1 MGKYTGCECI
11 ICQKLFQDDD
21 DIVVCPDCG
30 TPYHREC
37 YQTTGRC
44 INEALHAVGGN
55 WQSMQNELRKQQG
68 GIECKHCGYVN
79 LPEARTCVSCNLP
92 LMQEEPENPE
102 NPEQAEFMITTP
114 DGQQHYFKA
123 SDPCCGMSPEY
134 QIEGER
140 LGDVA
145 NFVRTNTLYYIPLF
159 RRFQETKRKL
169 SFNLPCILF
178 PYFYFAN
185 RKMWLMAIF
194 SGLVWILCSLPGM
207 FLNML
212 EMLSDRNY
220 WEILQLN
227 GMELQTIEGITSFLT
242 MHQGLFED
250 LQTPLFFA
258 GIAFRIGLCLFG
270 NYLYFRFVLKSV
282 RKIRMAAPTPSL
294 KKALLSAEGGTNFWN
309 VLGCFGLY
317 FGAVCILYLVLVIL
331 AV

>member
-55 WQSMQNELRKQQG
+55 WQSMQNELRRQQG

-79 LPEARTCVSCNLP
+79 LPNTKTCVSCNLP
-92 LMQEEPENPE
+92 LRQEE
-102 NPEQAEFMITTP
+102 EQDEIEEFTITTP

-212 EMLSDRNY
+212 EMLNDASY
-220 WEILQLN
+220 QALLQESQVETQL
-227 GMELQTIEGITSFLT
+227 MESINTFLT

-250 LQTPLFFA
+250 LQTPLFFI

-282 RKIRMAAPTPSL
+282 KKIRMTAPTPSL
-294 KKALLSAEGGTNFWN
+294 KKALLTAEGGTNFWN
-309 VLGCFGLY
+309 VIGCCGLY
-317 FGAVCILYLVLVIL
+317 FGAIFILYLIL
-331 AV
+331 MMLSV